1 MPDIT
6 PSYVNCSVNELEEYL
21 SVHATP
27 ELPVL
32 YELYRATHLRTV
44 NPRMLSGHIQGNFLR
59 FMVQLTQSSRIL
71 EIGTFTGYSAI
82 CMASAMPEGGVL
94 HTFEVNDELESVA
107 REFFAKAGLKDKIQ
121 MHIGDA
127 LKLAPALGETFDM
140 VFMDGDKQEYVAY
153 YKMCMK
159 LLQPGGILLAD
170 NVLWSGKVLDLEKN
184 NDKSTIAVEKFNQMV
199 TDDTLSENFI
209 LPLRDG
215 IMCVRKK

>member
-6 PSYVNCSVNELEEYL
+6 PSYVNCTVNELDEYL
-21 SVHATP
+21 SAHATS

-59 FMVQLTQSSRIL
+59 FIVQITNSSRIL

-82 CMASAMPEGGVL
+82 CMASAMPENGVL
-94 HTFEVNDELESVA
+94 HTFEVNDELESIA
-107 REFFAKAGLKDKIQ
+107 REFFAKAKLGNKII

-127 LKLAPALGETFDM
+127 LKLAPALNETFDLI
-140 VFMDGDKQEYVAY
+140 FMDGDKKEYPAY

-159 LLQPGGILLAD
+159 LLRSGGILLAD
-170 NVLWSGKVLDLEKN
+170 NVLWSGKIFDLENN
-184 NDKSTIAVEKFNQMV
+184 NDKSTVAVAKFNQMV
-199 TDDTLSENFI
+199 TNDPLSENFI

-215 IMCVRKK
+215 LMCIRKK